1 MTETYK
7 GLDKPAPA
15 STSMASINIE
25 TAQLVEALRRG
36 NIETVQNLAE
46 HLKPVSTSLATLADA
61 ANRGIAE
68 RMASLD
74 RTVAKIERLHEATDE
89 VTRKAKGRIEAA
101 SKMHGEALAKM
112 TTRQMALMVLVA
124 ILSAPLSVSIY
135 SVWRNRYSD
144 RDAIAANW
152 EWFNSAVYPKL
163 ELRCQANI
171 QQISKSSS
179 AH

>member
-1 MTETYK
+1 M
-7 GLDKPAPA
+7 
-15 STSMASINIE
+15 
-25 TAQLVEALRRG
+25 VE
-36 NIETVQNLAE
+36 
-46 HLKPVSTSLATLADA
+46 
-61 ANRGIAE
+61 
-68 RMASLD
+68 
-74 RTVAKIERLHEATDE
+74 E
-89 VTRKAKGRIEAA
+89 VTREASARIEEAT
-101 SKMHGEALAKM
+101 KQHGKALAKL

-144 RDAIAANW
+144 RDAVAASW

-179 AH
+179 GH